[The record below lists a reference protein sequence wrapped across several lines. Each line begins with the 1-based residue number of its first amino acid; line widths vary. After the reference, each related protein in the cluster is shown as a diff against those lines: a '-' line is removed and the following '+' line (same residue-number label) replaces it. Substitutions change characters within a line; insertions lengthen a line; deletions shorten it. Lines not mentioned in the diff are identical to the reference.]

1 MHRPTHSRRL
11 TSVAATGVAIA
22 LVAAGCSSSSST
34 NSSASPSS
42 SASASASAVTLTP
55 AVKAQLQAVLDATRT
70 QFGFPGVQAGV
81 WTDGEQWVG
90 TSGTVGAGQTPA
102 PTPADH
108 TRIGSITKTMTA
120 TVVLQLIDEGKLSFD
135 DVVDKYVPG
144 MPNGS
149 KATLRNLLEMTSGI
163 PTYTA
168 GTTVVNQ
175 YAAKPT
181 TVFTPQQL
189 VDSVKKM
196 PAMFTPGTQMFYSN
210 TNYVLLGMII
220 EKVTGQQIGP
230 VFKARILDPLKMSQT
245 SVPGT
250 SSAIPTP
257 YLSGTSTQTN
267 PEGTV
272 KNATNWSPTLAF
284 TAGEVIS
291 TLDDLRIWGIAL
303 GTGRGILNAATQKLR
318 VDSVKTTVPPNTADR
333 SYGLGIVNTGGWL
346 GHTGEIP
353 GYNTTVQYYPD
364 THTTIVVMVNSDI
377 MQGNAAPAVT
387 TFEGLAK
394 VMTP

>member
-1 MHRPTHSRRL
+1 M
-11 TSVAATGVAIA
+11 A
-22 LVAAGCSSSSST
+22 
-34 NSSASPSS
+34 
-42 SASASASAVTLTP
+42 LTP
-55 AVKAQLQAVLDATRT
+55 AVQAQLQAVLDATRT

-81 WTDGEQWVG
+81 WTDGGQWVG
-90 TSGTVGAGQTPA
+90 TSGTAGPGQSQA

-120 TVVLQLIDEGKLSFD
+120 TVVLQLIDEGKVSFD

-149 KATLRNLLEMTSGI
+149 TATLRNLLEMTSGI
-163 PTYTA
+163 PTYTD

-181 TVFTPQQL
+181 TAFTPQQL
-189 VDSVKKM
+189 VDSVKKL
-196 PAMFTPGTQMFYSN
+196 PPMFAPGTQMFYSN

-220 EKVTGQQIGP
+220 EKVTGQQIAP
-230 VFKARILDPLKMSQT
+230 VFKARILDPLRMGQT
-245 SVPGT
+245 SVPGS

-257 YLSGTSTQTN
+257 YLSGASTQTN
-267 PEGTV
+267 PEGTL

-291 TLDDLRIWGIAL
+291 TLDDLHTWGVAL
-303 GTGRGILNAATQKLR
+303 GTGRGILSAATEKLR
-318 VDSVKTTVPPNTADR
+318 LDSVKTTVPPNTAER
-333 SYGLGIVNTGGWL
+333 SYGLGIVNTAGWL

-364 THTTIVVMVNSDI
+364 THTTIVVMVNSDV
-377 MQGNAAPAVT
+377 MVGKAAPAVT
-387 TFEGLAK
+387 AFEGLAK